1 MSTKKRISRSDAEW
15 VALVEDFSGSGLT
28 QLAVCQRHGINVYSF
43 RRRYQRSAQFAGKRR
58 KTEQQAFTELVVPS
72 SAPARGL
79 VIFFDERVRIECPP
93 GTSVEAIA
101 TLARGII

>member
-1 MSTKKRISRSDAEW
+1 MGG
-15 VALVEDFSGSGLT
+15 LVREFSGSDLT
-28 QLAVCQRHGINVYSF
+28 QLAFCRQHGINVYSF

-58 KTEQQAFTELVVPS
+58 KTEKQAFAELVVPS

-79 VIFFDERVRIECPP
+79 VIIFDERVRIECPS

-101 TLARGII
+101 TLARGLVHDA